1 MSPLVKTGR
10 RMEQSGHSKSTG
22 DYDTWD
28 SIAYVTTTRLLAIC
42 THVQVSRARSID
54 LRSSCA
60 FAAIK
65 CWLYCGAAQ
74 VGSVC
79 VCHVWLCLLC
89 NCF

>member
-54 LRSSCA
+54 L
-60 FAAIK
+60 
-65 CWLYCGAAQ
+65 
-74 VGSVC
+74 
-79 VCHVWLCLLC
+79 
-89 NCF
+89 